1 MVLSTVSAIPGIA
14 KAEAEPIAMVPTEN
28 TVIAERMPAINLVL
42 NLLVFF
48 IVFTPFE
55 FVLLFVVFVFSVL
68 VVVVFVVF
76 ILVSPFGFVFLL

>member
-1 MVLSTVSAIPGIA
+1 ML
-14 KAEAEPIAMVPTEN
+14 
-28 TVIAERMPAINLVL
+28 
-42 NLLVFF
+42 
-48 IVFTPFE
+48 FTPFE